1 MQKIFVTSSGT
12 GIGKTLVTCAL
23 AKALKNNKKKT
34 FAMKP
39 IISGFSLN
47 VVPNDVF
54 NICESLGINYI
65 SEREKV
71 NFLQYKL
78 PMSPDMAARI
88 GKEKEVNFK
97 QLLSFCDSAPK
108 RTEYN
113 IIETVGGLMV
123 PVNSKKLS
131 IDWVKNSADRVVLVV
146 GSYLGSLS
154 HSLSAYKLL
163 QDIGKKPCLVVV
175 TQNLSLSDHLYIPLK
190 ETIKSLENFISSPI
204 LAVENLK
211 GDDKHKISKLSRKF
225 NGAIIKHI
233 TR

>member
-1 MQKIFVTSSGT
+1 MQKIYVTSSGT

-23 AKALKNNKKKT
+23 AKVLKRQKKKT
-34 FAMKP
+34 YAMKP

-54 NICESLGINYI
+54 NICEALDLNYI
-65 SEREKV
+65 TEKNSV
-71 NFLQYKL
+71 NFVAFKCA
-78 PMSPDMAARI
+78 MSPDMAARV

-97 QLLSFCDSAPK
+97 QLLEFCDKAPK

-123 PVNSKKLS
+123 PVNSKKLT
-131 IDWVKNSADRVVLVV
+131 IDWVKNSADKVVLVV

-154 HSLSAYKLL
+154 HSLASYKLL
-163 QDIGKKPCLVVV
+163 QDAGKKPCMVVV
-175 TQNLSLSDHLYIPLK
+175 TQSLSRSDALYIPLK

-204 LAVENLK
+204 LAVEKLS
-211 GDDKHKISKLSRKF
+211 GDDKQKIDKLSRRFDAKILK
-225 NGAIIKHI
+225 NIG
-233 TR
+233 